1 MVTLTT
7 GEDPIASS
15 IDNTP
20 FCTEV
25 RNVCETAMRSHNP
38 GKDITELEDKFPC
51 RNQSFLIS
59 QKVKIDS
66 SHSFQDEITVSTLV
80 MHVVFSDIIK

>member
-1 MVTLTT
+1 MQNGNTHLEVLPPVTEVDT
-7 GEDPIASS
+7 IASS

-25 RNVCETAMRSHNP
+25 RNVCETAMRSYNP

-51 RNQSFLIS
+51 RNPAF
-59 QKVKIDS
+59 
-66 SHSFQDEITVSTLV
+66 F
-80 MHVVFSDIIK
+80 